1 MSGRVCFMN
10 VIRITYI
17 YRICFVKYKYCA
29 LWIFST
35 FIPTHTQY
43 FFSFLFCIVLLIRCV
58 WLLFEIWHVYCI
70 KMVKIV

>member
-10 VIRITYI
+10 VVRKTYI

-43 FFSFLFCIVLLIRCV
+43 FLVFCFLYSIVNQM
-58 WLLFEIWHVYCI
+58 Y
-70 KMVKIV
+70 MAIV